1 LNVNKNQTNITLSLP
16 GKAGEEKDMENAVE
30 RPLGIAEAAKFTGLK
45 PSYLYKLIYLKRIPH
60 YKPTGG
66 RVYFKRE
73 ELEQFIFRGR
83 SAADYELAETADQ
96 VLNRRRA

>member
-16 GKAGEEKDMENAVE
+16 GIAGEEKDMENTIE
-30 RPLGIAEAAKFTGLK
+30 RPLGIAEAAEFTGLK
-45 PSYLYKLIYLKRIPH
+45 SSYLYKLIHLKRIPH

-66 RVYFKRE
+66 RVFFKRE

-83 SAADYELAETADQ
+83 SAADYEISDAADQ
-96 VLNRRRA
+96 ALNSGRA